1 MAAAMWMAVP
11 TDISAQRQPV
21 GASGR
26 FKAMF
31 NEAYNQ
37 FRDKRGLEI
46 ADSLYHMAMEVGDTQ
61 AAVRSL
67 LVPVKHEC
75 IKDHNEEA
83 MLRVTE
89 RFMNEA
95 EKYGYMDFFYSGVSF
110 RVTYYINEGQYD
122 KAVAYQQEMLDYAK
136 RRGDSY
142 GLVIGHVSMG
152 NFYRKRM
159 HLARAIYQYTLALDA
174 YRKYGIR
181 NDLGFDYKRIV
192 ECYLIEGDFNK
203 LIEVADKGLE
213 NTVTDQNI
221 AGLYGYKAFAYF
233 MLGNDREFC
242 DFYAKYSSYDP
253 NVPSIEPF
261 VANCLST
268 MMLIYLGRYDEVE
281 RLLAEPGM
289 GKMGAFKTYVEIA
302 YYRRRGMFAQ
312 QLEAMR
318 RVNIN
323 LYGDSRGI
331 FVSEWARTSAMVD
344 NNLAEIDRQRVANI
358 NSRLELLNADLE
370 LKSTQLD
377 ISHARDAERLAVMSA
392 DANHLSLNNQRLL
405 SRQLRDSLA
414 AQRIRHLSQVQEMK
428 SGRVKLITIFCGLVV
443 MIFVVYHCLRHNAKL
458 ASQLMRTNNNLKQT
472 LADLSIANEQAQES
486 DRKKTQFVQN
496 MSHEIRTPL
505 NSIVGFSQ
513 VLAEQEESLSSE
525 ERSNMTHIIN
535 SNSEVLNTL
544 INEILDLTSLESG
557 KYVMK
562 QQQVPVNSLC
572 FHAIAA
578 TRNRKA
584 EGVRLMV
591 ETDLPDGF
599 SIVSDEFRLQQVLTN
614 MLTNAMKNTEKGSIV
629 LSCSLAEHGRRLTF
643 AVTDTGIGVPKNK
656 QQQIFE
662 RFCKLDQFKQGV
674 GLGLDMCRI
683 IATKL
688 GGEINIDPDYTNGAR
703 FIFTIPV

>member
-1 MAAAMWMAVP
+1 MAAVMWMAVP
-11 TDISAQRQPV
+11 TDMSAQKQPV

-46 ADSLYHMAMEVGDTQ
+46 ADSLYHLAMEAGDTQ

-67 LVPVKHEC
+67 VVPVKHEC

-83 MLRVTE
+83 MLRVTG

-110 RVTYYINEGQYD
+110 RVTYYINEGLYD

-242 DFYAKYSSYDP
+242 DFYDKYASYNP

-261 VANCLST
+261 VANCIST
-268 MMLIYLGRYDEVE
+268 MKLIYDCRYDEVE
-281 RLLAEPGM
+281 RLFAEPGK

-323 LYGDSRGI
+323 LYGDSRG
-331 FVSEWARTSAMVD
+331 
-344 NNLAEIDRQRVANI
+344 
-358 NSRLELLNADLE
+358 
-370 LKSTQLD
+370 
-377 ISHARDAERLAVMSA
+377 
-392 DANHLSLNNQRLL
+392 
-405 SRQLRDSLA
+405 
-414 AQRIRHLSQVQEMK
+414 
-428 SGRVKLITIFCGLVV
+428 
-443 MIFVVYHCLRHNAKL
+443 
-458 ASQLMRTNNNLKQT
+458 
-472 LADLSIANEQAQES
+472 
-486 DRKKTQFVQN
+486 
-496 MSHEIRTPL
+496 
-505 NSIVGFSQ
+505 
-513 VLAEQEESLSSE
+513 
-525 ERSNMTHIIN
+525 
-535 SNSEVLNTL
+535 
-544 INEILDLTSLESG
+544 
-557 KYVMK
+557 
-562 QQQVPVNSLC
+562 
-572 FHAIAA
+572 
-578 TRNRKA
+578 
-584 EGVRLMV
+584 
-591 ETDLPDGF
+591 
-599 SIVSDEFRLQQVLTN
+599 
-614 MLTNAMKNTEKGSIV
+614 
-629 LSCSLAEHGRRLTF
+629 TF
-643 AVTDTGIGVPKNK
+643 AS
-656 QQQIFE
+656 E
-662 RFCKLDQFKQGV
+662 RAQTISLYLIVFQMF
-674 GLGLDMCRI
+674 
-683 IATKL
+683 
-688 GGEINIDPDYTNGAR
+688 TNYL
-703 FIFTIPV
+703 